1 MTYQELQ
8 RIIPDGKLHSG
19 KDKKPEE
26 KEQPSKAPE
35 NGSEKKTKTS
45 PTPEPE
51 KKN

>member
-26 KEQPSKAPE
+26 RNAYENIAMLYSGLNAYSKALK
-35 NGSEKKTKTS
+35 SAR
-45 PTPEPE
+45 
-51 KKN
+51 